1 MCSIERKLQ
10 IEDFASV
17 EAWNEYKTQ
26 KAQSDETI
34 HQMKSKVRHLRR
46 NYNKVER
53 FSALMLIASILVFDG
68 WALVPVALIS
78 AFLCLMRAPLRENRK
93 DIIIDAIETLVL
105 IGLVVL
111 KVIEWRL

>member
-10 IEDFASV
+10 IEDFASI

-34 HQMKSKVRHLRR
+34 HQMKSKVRHLRK

-53 FSALMLIASILVFDG
+53 FSALMLVASIIVFDG
-68 WALVPVALIS
+68 WALIPIVLIS
-78 AFLCLMRAPLRENRK
+78 AFLCVMRAPLRENK
-93 DIIIDAIETLVL
+93 KDLITDIIEMIVL
-105 IGLVVL
+105 AALVVL

>member
-10 IEDFASV
+10 IEDFASI

-78 AFLCLMRAPLRENRK
+78 AFLCLMRAPLRENKK
-93 DIIIDAIETLVL
+93 DLIADIVETAILVC
-105 IGLVVL
+105 LVVL